1 MKKLVGLGLIALALL
16 ACNKVPVYNSSYH
29 FKNNTW
35 SEKIRPTFTVSI
47 PDTVNSYDFT
57 LTIRTTTDYKFN
69 NLWIYL
75 TTKTPFKQII
85 REPYEIKTCYPNGAW
100 IGNNTGSI
108 VEHKLVFK
116 RRKLPQAGKYTFIVE
131 QGVVQKSLDEVMD
144 LTFDVSKSEN

>member
-1 MKKLVGLGLIALALL
+1 MKKLVGLGLIVLALL

-108 VEHKLVFK
+108 V
-116 RRKLPQAGKYTFIVE
+116 
-131 QGVVQKSLDEVMD
+131 
-144 LTFDVSKSEN
+144 